1 MNVNLSYKERFE
13 RTTKELKVK
22 GEFLQHSREEFLAL
36 YTRQTLREVMVE
48 LFPHIAADNPYG
60 YAFAGMTKNRMY
72 KHILGL
78 AVLHNWIKDNNWI
91 KK

>member
-13 RTTKELKVK
+13 RTTKEWKVK
-22 GEFLQHSREEFLAL
+22 GEFLQYSREEFLAL
-36 YTRQTLREVMVE
+36 YTRKTLREVMVE
-48 LFPHIAADNPYG
+48 LFPHIAADNPHG
-60 YAFAGMTKNRMY
+60 CAFAGMTKNRMY
-72 KHILGL
+72 KHISGL